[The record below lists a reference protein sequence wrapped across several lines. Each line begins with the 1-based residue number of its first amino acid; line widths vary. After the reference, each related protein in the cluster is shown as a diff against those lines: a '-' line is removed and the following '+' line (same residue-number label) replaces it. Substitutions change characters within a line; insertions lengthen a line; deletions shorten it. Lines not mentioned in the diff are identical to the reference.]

1 VLIVCWSAK
10 GGVGTTTTAA
20 ALAVVASRVQPAPP
34 ALLVD
39 LAGDLPACLGLA
51 EPGGPGVAEWL
62 ASGHDVPP
70 DALVRLQVPVTP
82 GLDLLPRGVGPL
94 DPVRAPV
101 LAQVLAS
108 SGRTVVVDAGLARH
122 SEVALVFAATSP
134 RSVLV
139 TRLCFLGLRRAAEST
154 VRPSSVVVVR
164 EPGRLLD
171 RADVERSLGVPV
183 VAELGLDPAVSR
195 AVDSGLARSRL
206 PRSYLAALTAVSAG
220 PT

>member
-10 GGVGTTTTAA
+10 GGVGTTTVAA
-20 ALAVVASRVQPAPP
+20 ALGVVASRVQPSP
-34 ALLVD
+34 ATLLVD

-62 ASGHDVPP
+62 SSGHDVPP
-70 DALVRLQVPVTP
+70 DALTRLQVPVAD
-82 GLDLLPRGVGPL
+82 GLDLLPRGAGPL
-94 DPVRAPV
+94 DPARAPV

-122 SEVALVFAATSP
+122 CEAAVVFASTSA

-139 TRLCFLGLRRAAEST
+139 TRLCFLGLRRAAESV

-171 RADVERSLGVPV
+171 RTDVARSLGAPV
-183 VAELGLDPAVSR
+183 VAELGVDPAVSR
-195 AVDSGLARSRL
+195 AVDAGLAWSRL
-206 PRSYLAALTAVSAG
+206 PRAYLAALAAVSA
-220 PT
+220 

>member
-1 VLIVCWSAK
+1 MLIVCWSAK
-10 GGVGTTTTAA
+10 GGVGTTTVSA
-20 ALAVVASRVQPAPP
+20 ALGVVASRVQPSPP

-39 LAGDLPACLGLA
+39 LTGDLPACLGLA

-70 DALVRLQVPVTP
+70 DALPRLQVPVVD
-82 GLDLLPRGVGPL
+82 GLDLLPRGDGEL
-94 DPVRAPV
+94 DPDRARV

-108 SGRTVVVDAGLARH
+108 SGRTVVVDAGMPRY
-122 SEVALVFAATSP
+122 SEIAGVFAGASS

-139 TRLCFLGLRRAAEST
+139 TRLCFLGLRRAVEAS
-154 VRPSSVVVVR
+154 VRPSSVVVLR

-183 VAELGLDPAVSR
+183 VAELGVDPAVSR
-195 AVDSGLARSRL
+195 AVDAGLARSRL
-206 PRSYLAALTAVSAG
+206 PRSYLAALAAVCA
-220 PT
+220 

>member
-1 VLIVCWSAK
+1 MLIVCWSAK
-10 GGVGTTTTAA
+10 GGVGTTTVAA
-20 ALAVVASRVQPAPP
+20 ALGVAAARVQPRPP

-39 LAGDLPACLGLA
+39 LTGDLPACLGLP

-70 DALVRLQVPVTP
+70 DALARLQVPVAD
-82 GLDLLPRGVGPL
+82 GLDLLPRGHGSLEPA
-94 DPVRAPV
+94 RAPV

-108 SGRTVVVDAGLARH
+108 SGRTVVVDAGMPRH
-122 SEVALVFAATSP
+122 SEAAAVFARTSP

-139 TRLCFLGLRRAAEST
+139 TRLCFLGLRRAAEAG
-154 VRPSSVVVVR
+154 VRPSAVVVVR

-183 VAELGLDPAVSR
+183 VAELGVDPAVSR

-206 PRSYLAALTAVSAG
+206 PRAYLAALAAVSA
-220 PT
+220 